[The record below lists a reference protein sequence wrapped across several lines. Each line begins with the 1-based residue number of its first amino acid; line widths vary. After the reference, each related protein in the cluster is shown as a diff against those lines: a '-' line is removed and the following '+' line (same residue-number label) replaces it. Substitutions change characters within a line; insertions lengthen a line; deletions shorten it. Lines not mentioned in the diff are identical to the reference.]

1 MKTKQ
6 KKWEREYDLRR
17 EKFEEYLCAFHKLPG
32 KKTQTEID
40 RMTFAQKRRYVANRG
55 TADFYQRKMRLLKQY
70 F

>member
-17 EKFEEYLCAFHKLPG
+17 EKYEEYLRAFHKLPG
-32 KKTQTEID
+32 KKTQMEID

-55 TADFYQRKMRLLKQY
+55 VAEFYQRKMRLLKQY